1 MKTMKTITILL
12 ALVLMNGST
21 HAQGIGHSTVYYDYF
36 SNPQLLYAN
45 DVAEDIVA
53 DANGNMFVAGEQMK
67 EMSTQGVKV
76 IKYNS
81 GGSVTTEG
89 VYNNTSY
96 REYVKKIIYD
106 GSTYFYVVCNA
117 VHVTTGVSSLLV
129 LKYSATNFTTPISTN
144 FFTGYY
150 NPVDATIAGSGNS
163 GILFIACNKSN
174 GNASSLAV
182 VRLTKSSLVNS
193 LYIQYFYLY
202 NYLNTSDQFR
212 ETPKDIL
219 YSQTDQAV
227 YVAGGITD
235 TTTNKTAHLII
246 RLGTNLASV
255 YSMAGTLDFG
265 QNIYNS
271 VALNSSHVYVAG
283 SMRNNPNNKHSW
295 VIRRLNKLNGATV
308 SSRGYN
314 PGTNFYSE
322 AIKITLAT
330 ATDILVAG
338 YAKDATTSVY
348 NYQVGKYSA
357 DLLNLASYY
366 GTSLPYTSVLVD
378 AVSNTYGTTYL
389 TGIKTNGSKK
399 NMFVAG
405 FYALT
410 GGSNFYRDSIVNNN
424 ACGNRITLLPS
435 NLFAITGYQDK
446 TSNAFQLSD
455 YKMFTRIYSPI
466 ITRLGDET
474 AAATVSAYPNPTND
488 FVNISS
494 DQLIQQYRLFDLQG
508 RTISSGV
515 NTEDTYTLQLSIG
528 NQAPGIYFIS
538 LNDGKAIKIVKN

>member
-1 MKTMKTITILL
+1 MKNMKTITILFL
-12 ALVLMNGST
+12 FVLMNGT
-21 HAQGIGHSTVYYDYF
+21 TMAQGIGYSTAYFDY
-36 SNPQLLYAN
+36 SSTPQLLYAN

-76 IKYNS
+76 IKYNGIGTIITS
-81 GGSVTTEG
+81 G
-89 VYNNTSY
+89 VYNNTTY

-106 GSTYFYVVCNA
+106 GSSYLYVVCNA

-129 LKYSATNFTTPISTN
+129 LKYSATNLATPVSIN
-144 FFTGYY
+144 FFAGYY

-163 GILFIACNKSN
+163 GILYITCNKSN

-182 VRLTKSSLVNS
+182 LRLTKNSLVNT

-202 NYLNTSDQFR
+202 SYQSTSDKYR

-219 YSQTDQAV
+219 YSQTDQAI

-235 TTTNKTAHLII
+235 TTNNKTANLII
-246 RLGTNLASV
+246 RLGTNLASA
-255 YSMAGTLDFG
+255 YAMAGTLDVG
-265 QNIYNS
+265 HNIYNS
-271 VALNSSHVYVAG
+271 VALNSTHVYVAG

-295 VIRRLNKLNGATV
+295 TIRRLNKINGATV
-308 SSRGYN
+308 SSRSFN
-314 PGTNFYSE
+314 PGVSFYSE
-322 AIKITLAT
+322 ALKITLASS
-330 ATDILVAG
+330 TDILVAG
-338 YAKDATTSVY
+338 YSKDSITSVY
-348 NYQVGKYSA
+348 NYQVGKYSL
-357 DLLNLASYY
+357 DLLSTAYYY
-366 GTSLPYTSVLVD
+366 GTSLPYSSVLID
-378 AVSNTYGTTYL
+378 AVSNSYGTTYL
-389 TGIKTNGSKK
+389 TGIKANGSKK
-399 NMFVAG
+399 NMFVTG
-405 FYALT
+405 FYALS

-446 TSNAFQLSD
+446 TSNLFLPSD
-455 YKMFTRIYSPI
+455 FKMVTRIYSPI

-474 AAATVSAYPNPTND
+474 AGATISAYPNPTND
-488 FVNISS
+488 IVNISS
-494 DQLIQQYRLFDLQG
+494 DQIIQQYRLFDLQG

-515 NTEDTYTLQLSIG
+515 NTEDTYTLELSLQ